1 VDLRADVALRSC
13 ELTQRVAPQ
22 RSRSSSTTPSPC
34 CGIFLAPLP
43 AWCFPDPDEFRRTRV
58 RVSTARSGET
68 IGTPVS
74 TAVITGGTI
83 SSGAP
88 EVKPST
94 ASEEECGG
102 QWKGVVGMGGM
113 ESDRLVVLVLAA
125 PAVARR
131 SLSPARG
138 TASRQM
144 AVSMGV
150 ATDEGGVLEA
160 DSTEKTRMRQTAP
173 SNHFFIVSDMWIP
186 LLCVELAF

>member
-1 VDLRADVALRSC
+1 
-13 ELTQRVAPQ
+13 
-22 RSRSSSTTPSPC
+22 
-34 CGIFLAPLP
+34 
-43 AWCFPDPDEFRRTRV
+43 
-58 RVSTARSGET
+58 
-68 IGTPVS
+68 
-74 TAVITGGTI
+74 
-83 SSGAP
+83 
-88 EVKPST
+88 VKPST

-160 DSTEKTRMRQTAP
+160 DSTEKTRKDSAEQP
-173 SNHFFIVSDMWIP
+173 FFLSSLTCGPHCYVSQI
-186 LLCVELAF
+186 CELAF